1 MRADSQ
7 AGLSHLLEHL
17 LFKGTD
23 RYESVQIDQ
32 IFDGMGAELN
42 AGTGKETTSV
52 YARVIDE
59 HLAEAFDVMADM
71 VFRPALIELD
81 SEREVIL
88 EEIAMYEDEPQE
100 KVFDLF
106 GEATFGSDPL
116 GRAIIGRADV
126 ISGTPRDRIAAFHAD
141 RYRPENVV
149 IAAAGAID
157 HDEFAS
163 VCADRVPSR
172 PAAAVAV
179 GSTSRNGDAPPAAAV
194 AGRTRFERKDTEQ
207 FHVCLGALGLSRHDD
222 RRFALRLLD
231 TIFGGTSSSRLFQEI
246 REERGLAYSVYSF
259 TSAYHDTGQI
269 GLYVGTRADNLAG
282 GAVGR
287 RLRARA
293 PALDPAGEDEL
304 RRAKENLKGRV
315 LLALEST
322 GARMNR
328 LGSEVLAGMPLME
341 LDEVQERIEAVT
353 LDDLS
358 ALAHE
363 LWAPERLTA
372 SGIGPDGDR
381 FERAL
386 AAAEPALAAL
396 VPPSRR
402 IRRMTSGDAEG
413 GDGPIRVAVA
423 GAAGRM
429 GATVCEAVQGA
440 DDMELVARA
449 DPGARRV
456 ARRGARRRPPRCA
469 RRLHDP
475 LDRGRQRPRSGRGRR
490 PRRDRHDRLPGG
502 RARRPARR
510 RRKRVRGAELRDR
523 RGTDD
528 AVRGDR
534 RAAHARGRDHRAAPR
549 QQGRP
554 AVGNRRADGGADARR
569 GCRGEPPRS
578 RSTRSGCPGSW
589 PIRR

>member
-1 MRADSQ
+1 MAPSHRLTTLESGIRIVTEAMPSVRSVSVGLWIGTGSRFETDGQ

-59 HLAEAFDVMADM
+59 HVPAAFDVMADM
-71 VFRPALIELD
+71 VFRPTLVDLD

-106 GEATFGSDPL
+106 GMATFGSDPL
-116 GRAIIGRADV
+116 GRAIIGRAEV
-126 ISGTPRDRIAAFHAD
+126 ISGTPRDQIVSFHAD

-157 HDEFAS
+157 HDEFVS
-163 VCADRVPSR
+163 ICSERVPDR
-172 PAAAVAV
+172 PSAGLAV
-179 GSTSRNGDAPPAAAV
+179 GASSVNGDAPPAAAV

-259 TSAYHDTGQI
+259 TSAYHDAGQI
-269 GLYVGTRADNLAG
+269 GLYVGTRADNLQETLSV
-282 GAVGR
+282 VGTELE
-287 RLRARA
+287 RLRV
-293 PALDPAGEDEL
+293 DPAGTDEL

-341 LDEVQERIEAVT
+341 IDEVEERIEAVT
-353 LDDLS
+353 LDDLA
-358 ALAHE
+358 ALAHD

-372 SGIGPDGDR
+372 SGIGPDEER

-386 AAAEPALAAL
+386 AAAEPALA
-396 VPPSRR
+396 
-402 IRRMTSGDAEG
+402 G
-413 GDGPIRVAVA
+413 G
-423 GAAGRM
+423 
-429 GATVCEAVQGA
+429 
-440 DDMELVARA
+440 
-449 DPGARRV
+449 
-456 ARRGARRRPPRCA
+456 
-469 RRLHDP
+469 
-475 LDRGRQRPRSGRGRR
+475 
-490 PRRDRHDRLPGG
+490 
-502 RARRPARR
+502 
-510 RRKRVRGAELRDR
+510 
-523 RGTDD
+523 
-528 AVRGDR
+528 
-534 RAAHARGRDHRAAPR
+534 
-549 QQGRP
+549 
-554 AVGNRRADGGADARR
+554 
-569 GCRGEPPRS
+569 
-578 RSTRSGCPGSW
+578 
-589 PIRR
+589 